1 MWNVTFNLTEYI
13 FENQQMYKYIFLGK
27 KEKLALSAQK
37 KRTIRQREYCEG
49 LFETETFVQLS

>member
-13 FENQQMYKYIFLGK
+13 FENQQMYKYIFVGK

-37 KRTIRQREYCEG
+37 KEQLGKGSIARAY
-49 LFETETFVQLS
+49 LKTETFVQLS